1 MPRRVSW
8 REKAVR
14 VDAAEGE
21 EVVSSLKSFDI
32 DKSQTM
38 ACTLCPEAAHK
49 MRYRLLVCSSEACVE
64 VSGVKCAWRGKIV
77 TCLETEHV
85 SIFEFGDHNTLAS
98 SPRCKKLTTTQK
110 AFCRE
115 LAENHL
121 RPMRIRHALSRKFG
135 TPLEELAP
143 LKTVQ
148 NFVNHYG
155 RTKMENHDRVDEL
168 RAWIH
173 EHAFNGS
180 ELMTQPFTFGW
191 EMDNAGEPVV
201 GNGSDERPFIIGLST
216 KALMLRLLVP
226 TDSFIFHLD
235 ATYKMNQCDYSVLV
249 IGLSDRS
256 RRFHLVALFIISQET
271 QPVFEAALLSLRR
284 LYYWV
289 TQKNLVVQYAM
300 ADGDRAQCNALAAVF
315 GDNPGYRFLMCFFH
329 VMKKVQEHVKLFS
342 SGTQASILRDIYD
355 LHFARTHSDFL
366 RMRNAILKRWV
377 REFGALPFAKY
388 MCGQWLT
395 GNFTSWLAYMTPPGF
410 ATTNNPAET
419 FNALLKRDYTLR
431 RRLKMGSLLRE
442 LSACCQ
448 DQSSS
453 VRAFEFGV
461 VPTATLARRVS
472 ELKRANLLGLAEG
485 QTVDGALT
493 GDQTILLVVSLRAPR
508 VIVTPNKRS
517 EEGIAVSAQMGANY
531 ARMEVEMQPWGG
543 WPVDVERQWCPCNY
557 GFVFGSCI
565 HVLFALRCTA
575 NVDSSGR
582 DILVSRRKRKRT
594 TVSVIDNT
602 GRPRSNGPALSFE

>member
-8 REKAVR
+8 REKAIR

-21 EVVSSLKSFDI
+21 EVVSSLKSFDT

-38 ACTLCPEAAHK
+38 ACTLCPEPAHK

-64 VSGVKCAWRGKIV
+64 ASGVKCAWRGKIV

-85 SIFEFGDHNTLAS
+85 SIFEFGDHNALAFA
-98 SPRCKKLTTTQK
+98 PRRKKLTTTQK

-143 LKTVQ
+143 LKTVH

-155 RTKMENHDRVDEL
+155 RIKMENHDRVDEL

-191 EMDNAGEPVV
+191 EMDNAGKPVI

-235 ATYKMNQCDYSVLV
+235 ATYKMNQCDYPVLV

-271 QPVFEAALLSLRR
+271 QPVFETALLPLRR

-300 ADGDRAQCNALAAVF
+300 AD
-315 GDNPGYRFLMCFFH
+315 
-329 VMKKVQEHVKLFS
+329 
-342 SGTQASILRDIYD
+342 
-355 LHFARTHSDFL
+355 
-366 RMRNAILKRWV
+366 
-377 REFGALPFAKY
+377 
-388 MCGQWLT
+388 
-395 GNFTSWLAYMTPPGF
+395 
-410 ATTNNPAET
+410 
-419 FNALLKRDYTLR
+419 
-431 RRLKMGSLLRE
+431 
-442 LSACCQ
+442 
-448 DQSSS
+448 
-453 VRAFEFGV
+453 
-461 VPTATLARRVS
+461 
-472 ELKRANLLGLAEG
+472 
-485 QTVDGALT
+485 
-493 GDQTILLVVSLRAPR
+493 
-508 VIVTPNKRS
+508 
-517 EEGIAVSAQMGANY
+517 
-531 ARMEVEMQPWGG
+531 
-543 WPVDVERQWCPCNY
+543 
-557 GFVFGSCI
+557 
-565 HVLFALRCTA
+565 
-575 NVDSSGR
+575 
-582 DILVSRRKRKRT
+582 
-594 TVSVIDNT
+594 
-602 GRPRSNGPALSFE
+602 